1 MACVGN
7 WWTKLENELK
17 QYKVIGSDKKVTGS
31 NLLCPAQN
39 NSGADA
45 LTIWNLLKLY
55 NPYAF
60 KFPKELALE
69 SFYSFFYS

>member
-17 QYKVIGSDKKVTGS
+17 QYKVIGADKKVTGS

-45 LTIWNLLKLY
+45 LTIWNLLK
-55 NPYAF
+55 
-60 KFPKELALE
+60 
-69 SFYSFFYS
+69 